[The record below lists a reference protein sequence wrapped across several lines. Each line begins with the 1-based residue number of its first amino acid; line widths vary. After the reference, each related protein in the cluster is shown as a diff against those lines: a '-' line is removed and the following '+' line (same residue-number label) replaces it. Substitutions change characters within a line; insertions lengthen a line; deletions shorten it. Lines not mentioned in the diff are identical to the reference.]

1 MAVYEVTG
9 ASDKDYYDS
18 HIQFRNTTN
27 DKTIVVEKGSK
38 LDLKDCTKDFVE
50 WVIERGPKYYS
61 YVPIEVMSET
71 ERVRLFNNL
80 PPRMKLLYIHDG
92 YMNGLLTSEMVKNL
106 LFNLKD
112 IRKYYLDCIDKNL
125 YNQEIVDRLVQMDA
139 AQGNYIRYIP
149 EEFLNY
155 DIIKEVIRKH
165 PGRINLV
172 PSKYQTFELQ
182 KMAIDSSTN
191 HLRAIPESVL
201 SDEIIRYALSKN
213 GEALSRIP
221 SELRNIEYCNIALI
235 NTIKAFEHVPDRYKT
250 YEMCLTAA
258 RDDSGAIKFIP
269 ARFITNNFI
278 NDLKMLNIEIP
289 KKLVGYVN
297 ECLKINENMLDKEIE
312 ESEFN
317 YNDLKNLSIEN
328 FKEYF
333 SSNSFEFLKSLG
345 IVNLEGLFNIV
356 TTKEFMHSTKNERI
370 KNEIIG
376 TARLLKCKFYDVDP
390 LIDINSDEEADINF
404 YMSMGFSTHAV
415 LSMLRGYE
423 IQKNEFLDT
432 VQKPG
437 FVYNLEGVRSTG
449 KKTIREIMLKTEIL
463 VNYYTHNK
471 KEEKSTTPVSEL
483 SNLKKQLDDLLRER
497 SELDKQIN
505 LLYRQITEVTSQNH
519 EGGMRI

>member
-1 MAVYEVTG
+1 MVVYEVTG
-9 ASDKDYYDS
+9 ANDRDYYDS

-27 DKTIVVEKGSK
+27 DKTIVVKKGSK

-112 IRKYYLDCIDKNL
+112 IREFYLDCIDKSL

-139 AQGNYIRYIP
+139 AFGTYIGYVP
-149 EEFLNY
+149 EKFLNY
-155 DIIKEVIRKH
+155 DMIKEVIRKH
-165 PGRINLV
+165 PGSINLV

-191 HLRAIPESVL
+191 HLSAIPEGVL

-213 GEALSRIP
+213 GEALSRLP
-221 SELRNIEYCNIALI
+221 SELRNIEYCNIALN
-235 NTIKAFEHVPDRYKT
+235 NTIKAFEHVPDRFKT

-258 RDDSGAIKFIP
+258 RDDSKAIKFIP
-269 ARFITNNFI
+269 ARFITSNFI

-289 KKLVGYVN
+289 KKLMGYVN
-297 ECLKINENMLDKEIE
+297 ECLKINENLTDEEKE
-312 ESEFN
+312 ESVFN
-317 YNDLKNLSIEN
+317 YNDLKNIDIEA
-328 FKEYF
+328 FKDYF
-333 SSNSFEFLKSLG
+333 SSKSFEFLKSLG
-345 IVNLEGLFNIV
+345 VVNLDDLLKIII
-356 TTKEFMHSTKNERI
+356 TREFINSNRNETI

-376 TARLLKCKFYDVDP
+376 TARLLKCKFYGVDP
-390 LIDINSDEEADINF
+390 LIDMNSEEKADSDF
-404 YMSMGFSTHAV
+404 YISMGFSTHAR
-415 LSMLRGYE
+415 LSMLRKFE
-423 IQKNEFLDT
+423 LKRNEFLDT

-437 FVYNLEGVRSTG
+437 FVYNLERAKNTG
-449 KKTIREIMLKTEIL
+449 KKAIREIMLKTEIL
-463 VNYYTHNK
+463 VDYYTHNK

-505 LLYRQITEVTSQNH
+505 LLYKQITEVASQNY